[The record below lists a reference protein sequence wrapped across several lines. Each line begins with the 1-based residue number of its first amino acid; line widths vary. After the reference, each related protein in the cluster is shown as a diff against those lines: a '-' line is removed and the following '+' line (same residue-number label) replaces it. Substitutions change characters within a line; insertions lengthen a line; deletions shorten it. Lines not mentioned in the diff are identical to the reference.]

1 MSDAIINIGYLGKVP
16 CLGDFVQD
24 NVSKEFSEHWEQWLQ
39 AAIAVSKEQLGD
51 IWQDNYL
58 TGPVW
63 HFALSSNIVGDTGV
77 MGTLIPSMDAV
88 GRHYPF
94 TVLSNTDHAPI
105 EVLNSGVFSLEYE
118 DAVLKVLDGSV
129 DLFSWRKELAKTI
142 KMAPSEKKQV
152 NSFDSLDKN
161 KQGEAFEFSGTEL
174 TNTILQD
181 AMHAILYKKHG
192 DYSVWWTHGS
202 CNIKPMVVITSAL
215 PPVNQVAAMLDGRWK
230 HWEWNYTQVKN
241 SDK

>member
-1 MSDAIINIGYLGKVP
+1 MSDPIINIGYLGKVP
-16 CLGDFVQD
+16 SLGDFVQD
-24 NVSKEFSEHWEQWLQ
+24 SVSKEFSEHWEQWLQ

-51 IWQDNYL
+51 NWQDNYL

-63 HFALSSNIVGDTGV
+63 HFALSPNIVGDKGV
-77 MGTLIPSMDAV
+77 MGTLLPSMDAV

-94 TVLSNTDHAPI
+94 TVASTLEVAPI

-118 DAVLKVLDGSV
+118 DTVLKVLDSSV
-129 DLFSWRKELAKTI
+129 DLFTWRKDVAKSINTLI
-142 KMAPSEKKQV
+142 APKKQL
-152 NSFDSLDKN
+152 SISPSSDKN
-161 KQGEAFEFSGTEL
+161 KEGEAFEFSGDEL
-174 TNTILQD
+174 SSDVLKD
-181 AMHAILYKKHG
+181 ALHALLYKKHG

-202 CNIKPMVVITSAL
+202 CNIKPMMLVTSGL

-241 SDK
+241 SD